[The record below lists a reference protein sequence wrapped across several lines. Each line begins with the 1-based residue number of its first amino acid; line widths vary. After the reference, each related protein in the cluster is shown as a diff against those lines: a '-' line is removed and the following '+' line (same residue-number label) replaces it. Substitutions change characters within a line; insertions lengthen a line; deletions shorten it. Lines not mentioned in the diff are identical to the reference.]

1 MAREKSL
8 LHKILYLTIMIL
20 VHVGLVELIEH
31 PLLML
36 EVQGSN
42 PAPAEN
48 TTKYPKALRLRGA
61 RRQQRHLT

>member
-20 VHVGLVELIEH
+20 VHVGLVEWIEH

-48 TTKYPKALRLRGA
+48 TTK
-61 RRQQRHLT
+61 